1 MLAAVPIPA
10 EMLKS
15 IRAERKR
22 LTKGSKEV
30 VEEEEYQL
38 DDVNVD
44 LSMVMNFVYR
54 TYIHAYIHAR
64 MGVLIGSY
72 NCLSL

>member
-1 MLAAVPIPA
+1 MPMIVFFLCGSFSLQAIASRQRVLAGVPIPA

-15 IRAERKR
+15 IRAERRR
-22 LTKGSKEV
+22 LTRSSKEV

-44 LSMVMNFVYR
+44 LSMVSI
-54 TYIHAYIHAR
+54 T
-64 MGVLIGSY
+64 L
-72 NCLSL
+72 L